1 MYEGF
6 ELVEEEVID
15 FVVINK
21 EKPVTTTPPKPIIHH
36 DYEKLL
42 HRNKIMTTQL
52 TNIVNELDKA
62 GVAGNNRDLWL
73 AAANCVIKCMVD
85 VICEGE
91 KMLKDK
97 STEKT

>member
-21 EKPVTTTPPKPIIHH
+21 EKPAQLKPIIHH

-52 TNIVNELDKA
+52 TKIVNDLDKA

-97 STEKT
+97 ST

>member
-15 FVVINK
+15 FVVINNK
-21 EKPVTTTPPKPIIHH
+21 EKPAPPKPIIHH

-97 STEKT
+97 ST

>member
-21 EKPVTTTPPKPIIHH
+21 EKPMPSKPIIHH

-42 HRNKIMTTQL
+42 HRNKIMTKQL

-97 STEKT
+97 STT

>member
-15 FVVINK
+15 FVVINNK

-97 STEKT
+97 ST

>member
-21 EKPVTTTPPKPIIHH
+21 EKPVQPKPIIHH